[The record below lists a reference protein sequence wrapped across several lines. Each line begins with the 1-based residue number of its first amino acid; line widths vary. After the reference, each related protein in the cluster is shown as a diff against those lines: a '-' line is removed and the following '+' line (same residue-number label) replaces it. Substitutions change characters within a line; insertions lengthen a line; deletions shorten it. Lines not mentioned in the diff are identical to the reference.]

1 MFGEIDK
8 NLIGNVYR
16 NRRELS
22 QSGIHRPYQ
31 AGIWGSQYKGAYSI
45 VISGGYKDDYDR
57 LFEVSYTG
65 QGGRGPNGNIIK
77 DQELTRGNKGLAI
90 NCENNIPVRVVR
102 GSQVFYGPEEGYRY
116 DGLYDVVDYDLV
128 EGFEGFKVYK
138 FLLKSQLPKEEL
150 EKISLW
156 KKSFFYY
163 RLHVDQVIL

>member
-1 MFGEIDK
+1 MFGIIDK
-8 NLIGNVYR
+8 NLTGNVYR
-16 NRRELS
+16 NRQELS

-31 AGIWGSQYKGAYSI
+31 AGIWGSQIKGAYSI

-102 GSQVFYGPEEGYRY
+102 GFQVFYGPHEGYRY
-116 DGLYDVVDYDLV
+116 DGLYDVIDYDLV

-138 FLLKSQLPKEEL
+138 FLLKSQLPKEEI
-150 EKISLW
+150 EKISELTN
-156 KKSFFYY
+156 
-163 RLHVDQVIL
+163 